1 MGSRADLHV
10 HTKYSGLARLG
21 FLRFPESVSEP
32 RDVVKQAN
40 RKGLSVVCVTDHN
53 TIRGG
58 VLAKDHAKEFPGTEV
73 VIGEEISTLDGELIG
88 LYLNETVPKDL
99 SAAESVDRIRAQGGI
114 TVAPHPF
121 SAHVP
126 GLGSRV
132 DLLNL
137 DALEVLNG
145 GHVDGYAN
153 DKAAEHARSGRWAT
167 VGGSDSHS
175 LPPIGCSY
183 TEFDGQGAEGLRKS
197 VLNKST
203 KAGGSPMPIGL
214 HVAWS
219 VEVAFA
225 SDRLLIGSLL
235 GRNVEVDEYDVTM
248 KKVRDIGTGKKI
260 LAIAGSIVFFV
271 PPIPYLVG
279 IIGQRRIR
287 MMNSGPMHEEDSRKR
302 LI

>member
-32 RDVVKQAN
+32 RDIVKQAN
-40 RKGLSVVCVTDHN
+40 RKGLSAVCVTDHN

-58 VLAKDHAKEFPGTEV
+58 LLAKDHEKEFAGTEV

-99 SAAESVDRIRAQGGI
+99 SAEESVERIRSQGGI
-114 TVAPHPF
+114 AVAPHPF

-126 GLGSRV
+126 GLGSMV
-132 DLLNL
+132 DTLDL

-153 DKAAEHARSGRWAT
+153 DKATEHARSGRWAT

-175 LPPIGCSY
+175 LPPIGCAY
-183 TEFDGQGAEGLRKS
+183 TEFEGQGAEMLRKS
-197 VLNKST
+197 ILNKTT
-203 KAGGSPMPIGL
+203 KAGGRPMPIGL

-219 VEVAFA
+219 VEVAYA
-225 SDRLLIGSLL
+225 SDLLLISSLL
-235 GRNVEVDEYDVTM
+235 GREKEVDEYDITM
-248 KKVRDIGTGKKI
+248 KKVREIGTGKKI
-260 LAIAGSIVFFV
+260 AAIVGSLVFFT

-287 MMNSGPMHEEDSRKR
+287 MMNSTPMHEEDPQKR
-302 LI
+302 RI